1 MVMKHYGWCL
11 ATAAVVLLSGC
22 GGGTGS
28 DGADDKA
35 VALTRE
41 QVRETLPDGGSMT
54 GWQEAARPTAV
65 EMDEL
70 YRREACPTKGNA
82 GCENSRFFG
91 VSTFRHDDNAAQ
103 VSFLLIAYA
112 SEQAARDAHDV
123 LWDGHYSKKA
133 GPRSKTFAL
142 GPVGDERDARF
153 GTSGFRGEPG
163 AVTQTRVGTTLLWTE
178 TASAGKGGVDE
189 NVVRDLATV
198 LAERSR
204 QAQNG
209 QTPSAALDG

>member
-1 MVMKHYGWCL
+1 MVMKHYGWGP
-11 ATAAVVLLSGC
+11 AIAAAALLTGC
-22 GGGTGS
+22 GGGTAS
-28 DGADDKA
+28 DSADDKA
-35 VALTRE
+35 VALTQE

-70 YRREACPTKGNA
+70 YRREACPSKGNA

-91 VSTFRHDDNAAQ
+91 VSTFRHGDNAAQ
-103 VSFLLIAYA
+103 VNFLLIAYD
-112 SEQAARDAHDV
+112 SEQAARDAYDV
-123 LWDGHYSKKA
+123 LWDGHYSKRA
-133 GPRSKTFAL
+133 GPRAKTFTL

-153 GTSGFRGEPG
+153 GTSGFRGDPG
-163 AVTQTRVGTTLLWTE
+163 AVTQTRVRTTLLWTE
-178 TASAGKGGVDE
+178 TVSAGKGGVDE
-189 NVVRDLATV
+189 DVARDLATV

-209 QTPSAALDG
+209 QTPSAALDD